1 VNYHLYVK
9 NNLVVDT
16 RGKEF
21 LKMENQGENGYD
33 INLPSGEQV
42 NTGAND
48 MGNQQISEPVGT
60 NNQTNVNPEP
70 PKVEKNVDVQ
80 SVIAGLSL
88 DELLRGNKHLKS
100 DFDKKMASAQ
110 QKAIANKAAKD
121 ERLRNAALTDEQR
134 LAGITD
140 IEELRSATASL
151 LKEKEQR
158 VERERE
164 QLQLRG
170 YVSNRLSERGLAD
183 NLISLFDF
191 VDDTQD
197 GIDLKLNAL
206 EQYKATMQAEYEK
219 KLADQEAIWRRT
231 NPPQTGGNVKLDPYK
246 ARAEKYVKRR

>member
-1 VNYHLYVK
+1 
-9 NNLVVDT
+9 
-16 RGKEF
+16 
-21 LKMENQGENGYD
+21 MENQNESGYD
-33 INLPSGEQV
+33 INLPNGDQV
-42 NTGAND
+42 NTGANGESKPNGEIKPLD
-48 MGNQQISEPVGT
+48 QGGIEQGQPKNEP
-60 NNQTNVNPEP
+60 NINVQDI
-70 PKVEKNVDVQ
+70 V
-80 SVIAGLSL
+80 AGLSL
-88 DELLRGNKHLKS
+88 DELLRNNKHLKS

-140 IEELRSATASL
+140 IEELRAATASL

-170 YVSNRLSERGLAD
+170 YVSNGLAERGLAD

-219 KLADQEAIWRRT
+219 KLADQEAVWRRT
-231 NPPQTGGNVKLDPYK
+231 NPPATGSVPKLDPYK
-246 ARAEKYVKRR
+246 ARAEKYAKRRN